1 MTKPKPL
8 SSKEEA
14 QKLGLPTISAF
25 FPILR
30 KPGRPKKSSD
40 EQPNTNKEGRGRPP
54 KDARNEA
61 VLVVYYDIDIDYNGA
76 DPKLTKP
83 KLVSKL
89 HDTIANDGIGK
100 ILQASPVRPSTPP
113 AVARAPSPE
122 PPAFMGF
129 GELEEPLPPLAS
141 NAKTTGLE
149 TESI

>member
-61 VLVVYYDIDIDYNGA
+61 APAAYAEASNVVANKNKQKRTNWSEGANYEKLRLAVEQWDTEGATLDENGEDLSMVVYCSSI
-76 DPKLTKP
+76 
-83 KLVSKL
+83 
-89 HDTIANDGIGK
+89 GIPYHTFK
-100 ILQASPVRPSTPP
+100 H
-113 AVARAPSPE
+113 
-122 PPAFMGF
+122 
-129 GELEEPLPPLAS
+129 